1 MSKRKITDFFSQNK
15 ITKTSEPQDFHHDTI
30 DTDLDELLTP
40 TSTKKGGV
48 FIKTP
53 LNNFKKALG
62 KDGKLNKHND
72 SASHI
77 RSIEQERLTLVFSK
91 NPVYCQILNQSS
103 EECKINRKH
112 FSLLFRSIYFL
123 AKEEIA
129 HTTKY
134 EPLIKRL
141 IMKSSESFENWIVT
155 NSDRSTYISKATT
168 SELLCCAS
176 EILCKKLN
184 DEVFGKKFSLMADE
198 STNEAANMSGNKIG
212 VRRLISE
219 KAGRE
224 VPYIHCRVHLLSLAL
239 TSMRNKFPKI
249 KRIFH
254 VLKDIYKLFQQSPKR
269 EEMLHRVQTIINDP
283 ILKVPEAI
291 EIQQVIKEMDRRF
304 NDTAAKLIEGCSIF
318 ENYSMLSDAS
328 EKLIEQL
335 CDCLSIS
342 EYDKKCI
349 ILDFKSFKFVA
360 LNKKEI
366 GGNPISDLLEVN
378 MGYQNLRK
386 LAESVLCIPIATAT
400 VERSFSAMN

>member
-15 ITKTSEPQDFHHDTI
+15 ITKTSEPQDSHHDTI
-30 DTDLDELLTP
+30 DTDLDELPTP
-40 TSTKKGGV
+40 TYTKKGKEKRFYNKKWENDFPWLFFDVQRNGAFCKLCEKHAVNDSVLLTSTGGV

-53 LNNFKKALG
+53 FNNFKKALG
-62 KDGKLNKHND
+62 KYGKLNKYND

-141 IMKSSESFENWIVT
+141 IMKSSESFESWIVT
-155 NSDRSTYISKATT
+155 NSDRSTYISKATA

-184 DEVFGKKFSLMADE
+184 NEVIGKKFSLMADE
-198 STNEAANMSGNKIG
+198 STNVNNKSELSICIRFVKNNQPVEQFIGIRDLSDTKAHTIVNEISSELTKHNLSYQNIIACGFDGAANMSGNKSG

-224 VPYIHCRVHLLSLAL
+224 VPYIHCRAHALSLAL
-239 TSMRNKFPKI
+239 TR
-249 KRIFH
+249 
-254 VLKDIYKLFQQSPKR
+254 
-269 EEMLHRVQTIINDP
+269 
-283 ILKVPEAI
+283 
-291 EIQQVIKEMDRRF
+291 
-304 NDTAAKLIEGCSIF
+304 
-318 ENYSMLSDAS
+318 
-328 EKLIEQL
+328 
-335 CDCLSIS
+335 
-342 EYDKKCI
+342 
-349 ILDFKSFKFVA
+349 
-360 LNKKEI
+360 
-366 GGNPISDLLEVN
+366 
-378 MGYQNLRK
+378 
-386 LAESVLCIPIATAT
+386 
-400 VERSFSAMN
+400 

>member
-1 MSKRKITDFFSQNK
+1 MNYQRLPLQKKVKKKDFIIKNGKMIFYGFILMFQRNGAFCKLCEKHAVNDSV
-15 ITKTSEPQDFHHDTI
+15 
-30 DTDLDELLTP
+30 LLT
-40 TSTKKGGV
+40 STGGV

-53 LNNFKKALG
+53 FNNFKKALG

-141 IMKSSESFENWIVT
+141 IMKSSESFENWIIT
-155 NSDRSTYISKATT
+155 NSDRSTYISKATA
-168 SELLCCAS
+168 SELLCCTS

-184 DEVFGKKFSLMADE
+184 NEVFGKKFSLMADE
-198 STNEAANMSGNKIG
+198 STNVNNKSELSICIRFVKNNQPVEQFLGIRDLSDTKAHTIVNEISSELTKHNLSYQNIIACGFDGAANMSGNKSG

-224 VPYIHCRVHLLSLAL
+224 VPYIHCRAHVLSLAL

-249 KRIFH
+249 KRVFH
-254 VLKDIYKLFQQSPKR
+254 VLKDIYKLFHQSPKR
-269 EEMLHRVQTIINDP
+269 EKMLHRVQTIINDP

-291 EIQQVIKEMDRRF
+291 EIRWLSYYKIVHAIKQSYI
-304 NDTAAKLIEGCSIF
+304 A
-318 ENYSMLSDAS
+318 
-328 EKLIEQL
+328 
-335 CDCLSIS
+335 
-342 EYDKKCI
+342 
-349 ILDFKSFKFVA
+349 
-360 LNKKEI
+360 
-366 GGNPISDLLEVN
+366 
-378 MGYQNLRK
+378 
-386 LAESVLCIPIATAT
+386 IATT
-400 VERSFSAMN
+400 CEHIH

>member
-1 MSKRKITDFFSQNK
+1 MIIVLQPISSINQCVLDAVNWIALACENVKPESVHKCFRKAGFLSNEGTNIDLPENALKEINEECVTANVYIEDFITFDNK
-15 ITKTSEPQDFHHDTI
+15 LETHQTYNLVYFLEEEEKEEENNNDGNDKPQDSHHDTI
-30 DTDLDELLTP
+30 DTDLDELPTP
-40 TSTKKGGV
+40 TYTKKGKEKRFYNKKWENDFPWLYFDVQRNGAFCKLCEKHAVNDSVLLKSTGGV

-53 LNNFKKALG
+53 FNNFKKALG

-155 NSDRSTYISKATT
+155 NSDRSTYISKATA

-184 DEVFGKKFSLMADE
+184 NEVIGKQFSLMADE
-198 STNEAANMSGNKIG
+198 SINVNNK
-212 VRRLISE
+212 SE
-219 KAGRE
+219 
-224 VPYIHCRVHLLSLAL
+224 LSICIRFVKNNQPVEQFLD
-239 TSMRNKFPKI
+239 
-249 KRIFH
+249 
-254 VLKDIYKLFQQSPKR
+254 VLETYL
-269 EEMLHRVQTIINDP
+269 
-283 ILKVPEAI
+283 ILKP
-291 EIQQVIKEMDRRF
+291 IQ
-304 NDTAAKLIEGCSIF
+304 S
-318 ENYSMLSDAS
+318 
-328 EKLIEQL
+328 
-335 CDCLSIS
+335 
-342 EYDKKCI
+342 
-349 ILDFKSFKFVA
+349 
-360 LNKKEI
+360 
-366 GGNPISDLLEVN
+366 
-378 MGYQNLRK
+378 
-386 LAESVLCIPIATAT
+386 
-400 VERSFSAMN
+400 